1 MRLIQM
7 KCFNCNADMKH
18 QEQKE
23 ISRVND
29 IYEFKITYKCYE
41 CNSCAEAYVP
51 KENPNGN

>member
-1 MRLIQM
+1 M

-23 ISRVND
+23 IARVND